1 MKRKV
6 NSHLLDSSRFPKRT
20 PRQDPVS
27 CESCRLKKIKCD
39 RQQPCSSCLARQL
52 DCIYGRPAIARAPQP
67 RPPAVVERG
76 MHPNLDSPVV
86 TTDRS
91 SRPHASPSAPYNRES
106 LRTADWLENIHLA
119 ERVSTATPKWLR
131 DGLGDPARRRSSS
144 VNLEAGPKPLLSM
157 PYMSR
162 SAIDENPASV
172 NLVSFLPTKAEAL
185 GLFRYYHHYV
195 DYLYHILIPK
205 RVEGLMNGIYHCIDN
220 GSPVE
225 LNHLALLFSILASSL
240 CLQMALEAPG
250 DAEARSQEFV
260 YLTGAALIQSHYTAS
275 PTLEGLQ
282 ATMVVMHNVSNW
294 KIPSLVNGLFVH
306 GAIVSQAKSLMLHC
320 VDSPSFRNE
329 RDGSTYD
336 AVELELKR
344 RLWWDLA
351 SYDWLMGFLT
361 GPQEWTYLIHPEHM
375 NVNKPT
381 NIDDDAIGTH
391 GVVTLPSSTPT
402 DMSFF
407 LQRLKL
413 AFVSRDVVDATS
425 YEHLHG
431 LEISYDKI
439 LELDRKFHEALAEIP
454 EFFRLDAASRRRF
467 ASVYEERPTIAW
479 QCCLLQQGFYSRLC
493 RLHRDFFIRGARE
506 PAYSYSHVIC
516 LQSARKVLEIK
527 RIMDGNEPNHTPPN
541 SVVWSVMHHVF
552 AAAVILLLD
561 VCFNWDDILAEKR
574 KEEVLDACRML
585 SKAQESSS
593 LVREGI
599 NGMMSVLQK
608 HWKHSLVPRGENP
621 SNSAIEAAPSLQ
633 GTSQAFLAD
642 STAALNDDAPELP
655 AATFDSIGGKQLEDI
670 WSEMLNT
677 GNDLTLEAADWTE
690 LLNELTDP
698 DLPRG

>member
-6 NSHLLDSSRFPKRT
+6 NSQSLHPFSKRT

-39 RQQPCSSCLARQL
+39 RQQPCSSCLARRL
-52 DCIYGRPAIARAPQP
+52 NCNYGRSDGAGTSKP
-67 RPPAVVERG
+67 RSPAVVER
-76 MHPNLDSPVV
+76 VE
-86 TTDRS
+86 TTDKP

-106 LRTADWLENIHLA
+106 LLTADWLENIHLA

-131 DGLGDPARRRSSS
+131 DGLDDSVRRSSS
-144 VNLEAGPKPLLSM
+144 VNLEAGPRPLLSR

-162 SAIDENPASV
+162 SAVDENPASV

-195 DYLYHILIPK
+195 DYLYHILIPN
-205 RVEGLMNGIYHCIDN
+205 RVEGHINEIYRCVDS
-220 GSPVE
+220 GLPVE

-240 CLQMALEAPG
+240 CLQMALESPG

-294 KIPSLVNGLFVH
+294 KIPPLVNGLFVH
-306 GAIVSQAKSLMLHC
+306 GAV
-320 VDSPSFRNE
+320 
-329 RDGSTYD
+329 
-336 AVELELKR
+336 LELKR
-344 RLWWDLA
+344 RLWWDLT

-375 NVNKPT
+375 NVNQPI
-381 NIDDDAIGTH
+381 NIDDSAIGTR
-391 GVVTLPSSTPT
+391 GAVSLPSSTPT

-413 AFVSRDVVDATS
+413 AFVSREVVDATS

-431 LEISYDKI
+431 LEVSYDKI
-439 LELDRKFHEALAEIP
+439 LELDRKFHDALVEIP

-467 ASVYEERPTIAW
+467 ASLYEERPTIAW

-527 RIMDGNEPNHTPPN
+527 RIMDGNEPSHTPPN

-608 HWKHSLVPRGENP
+608 HWKHSLAPQRGENP
-621 SNSAIEAAPSLQ
+621 SNGAIEAAPSLP
-633 GTSQAFLAD
+633 GTTQTLLAD
-642 STAALNDDAPELP
+642 PTAALDDGPPDLP
-655 AATFDSIGGKQLEDI
+655 TATLDSVGNRQLEDI

-677 GNDLTLEAADWTE
+677 GNDLTLEATDWTE